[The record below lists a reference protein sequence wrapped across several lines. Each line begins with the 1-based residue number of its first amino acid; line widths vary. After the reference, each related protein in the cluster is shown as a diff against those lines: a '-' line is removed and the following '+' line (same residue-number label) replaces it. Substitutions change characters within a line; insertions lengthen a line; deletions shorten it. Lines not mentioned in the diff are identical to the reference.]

1 MTLDIAEAVESAVDK
16 TISSTGAQVTAL
28 LFVVSLLNTVTGS
41 TFGKAISEQLS
52 SMLPPGATIGSSTSA
67 GMSGGF
73 PLALEMPLWLAFFSA
88 LGGVALS
95 VIGSIG
101 AVRALEG
108 SVSGL
113 ERSHFTRNVSW
124 VGINLVVGGIVFG
137 IVVFVGAILPVV
149 PVLLLLSSVAAVSGI
164 DPLILMPVG
173 AVVFF
178 PLLLF
183 LFSALYLWNF
193 YVIAEDQNFI
203 EGFKSSWQAT
213 SSDAD
218 PDSGFFNRY
227 FIGSNRFRIISTLF
241 LTFIIMVPFSFAV
254 TAPLNLALGQG
265 AVLELLKIIPG
276 AITTTFSLA
285 TLVAVYDQLG

>member
-1 MTLDIAEAVESAVDK
+1 MTLDIADAVESAVDK

-28 LFVVSLLNTVTGS
+28 FFVVSLLNTVTGS

-52 SMLPPGATIGSSTSA
+52 SMLPPGATISPSAGA

-73 PLALEMPLWLAFFSA
+73 PLALEMPLWLAGFSA
-88 LGGVALS
+88 SGALVLS
-95 VIGSIG
+95 IVGSIG
-101 AVRALEG
+101 AIRALEG

-113 ERSHFTRNVSW
+113 EGSHFTRNVGW
-124 VGINLVVGGIVFG
+124 VGINLAVGGIVFG
-137 IVVFVGAILPVV
+137 IAVFIGSI
-149 PVLLLLSSVAAVSGI
+149 
-164 DPLILMPVG
+164 
-173 AVVFF
+173 
-178 PLLLF
+178 LLF
-183 LFSALYLWNF
+183 IPGLFLLSALYLWNF
-193 YVIAEDQNFI
+193 YTITDDQSFI

-213 SSDAD
+213 SNDAD

-227 FIGSNRFRIISTLF
+227 FIGSNRFRIIVTLL
-241 LTFIIMVPFSFAV
+241 LTFIITGLFSFAV

-265 AVLELLKIIPG
+265 AALELLKIIPG